1 MKDLYKNPML
11 YYIGVPV
18 LLAAWPLC
26 IGTRYLPAAQKDLAK
41 WKGYMPDVN
50 SVAGEILRLD
60 PERLDDKA
68 TTGPEQFDYTTA
80 IGRAASLCSIPST
93 NWSYNTGI
101 KTKSAKGQ
109 QSETATVTLRG
120 VGIVQV
126 CQFLSRLQQS
136 WPHLEC
142 TSINLTQDKK
152 VADRWDAKVD
162 FVYFY

>member
-18 LLAAWPLC
+18 LLAAWPLWV
-26 IGTRYLPAAQKDLAK
+26 GTRTLPAAQKDLAK

-50 SVAGEILRLD
+50 NVAGEILRLD
-60 PERLDDKA
+60 PERLDEKA
-68 TTGPEQFDYTTA
+68 TTAPEQFDYTTA
-80 IGRAASLCSIPST
+80 IGRAASLCSIADKY
-93 NWSYNTGI
+93 SYGTGI
-101 KTKSAKGQ
+101 KTKSSKGQ

-120 VGIVQV
+120 VGIVQA

-142 TSINLTQDKK
+142 VSINLTQDKK